1 MKRKNKENTNNAVFA
16 LDIGTR
22 SVVGVVGTVSD
33 DTFSVFDYE
42 QKLHKDR
49 AMRDGQIEDIHLV
62 AKTTIEIKKVLEERN
77 DITLS
82 NVSIAAAGR
91 SLKTIRSS
99 YGQNLNEDETI
110 TEEILRSV
118 EYSAVS
124 AALDSFAPEEDKRNA
139 YSCVGYD
146 VVSYKL
152 DGYPLNNPLAH
163 RGSHLA
169 IEIIAAFLPFSVI
182 RSLYS
187 VTEAC
192 GLTVDSLTLEP
203 IAAINAVVPPD
214 VRLLNIA
221 IADIGAGTSD
231 IGISKHGS
239 IIAYDMV
246 TLAGDEVTERLMKQY
261 LVDFNTGEEIKFKLS
276 DDSGEITF
284 VDILGIRRVCSKE
297 SVFDA
302 IDPVLEEL
310 CDAIAKSI
318 LKINDG
324 PPTALFLVGGGSQV
338 PGLCARIAGKLNIP
352 PERVTIGGKHPY
364 RNIALHT
371 DKLLTPEYVTPLG
384 IAATSRLTHIQDLFS
399 VTVNGEKITLPD
411 TEHTKALDALLLA
424 GVKASNLIGRT
435 SAPLIYYLNGEK
447 KTLRGAPPIPG
458 ELYVNKKPATIDT
471 VIRQGDEITVFFAK
485 HGAPP
490 KLSVSDICKSFGSE
504 EKTYTVFVDGKR
516 ARKNYLIKSN
526 DEITVS
532 EKSEEDVSDT
542 FEYIELKE
550 HPKKPAPEPEAKT
563 RNIRVC
569 VNGRW
574 MDVKTNEGESP
585 LFLDML
591 NFVDI
596 DMKKA
601 KGDLVLSINDRPA
614 SYTDPV
620 FDGDKV
626 QIVWSE

>member
-1 MKRKNKENTNNAVFA
+1 MKQKTKENTNDVIFA

-22 SVVGVVGTVSD
+22 SVVGIVGTVTD
-33 DTFSVFDYE
+33 DSFSVFDYE
-42 QKLHKDR
+42 QRLHKAR
-49 AMRDGQIEDIHLV
+49 AMRDGQIEDINLV
-62 AKTTIEIKKVLEERN
+62 AKTAAEIKKTLEKRN
-77 DITLS
+77 DISLAK
-82 NVSIAAAGR
+82 VSIAAAGR
-91 SLKTIRSS
+91 SLMTMRST
-99 YGQNLNEDETI
+99 YEQNLNEDETI
-110 TEEILRSV
+110 TGEVLRSV

-124 AALDSFAPEEDKRNA
+124 AALDSFAPGEDKTNA

-146 VVSYKL
+146 VVSYRL
-152 DGYPLNNPLAH
+152 DGYPLSNPLTH
-163 RGSHLA
+163 RGSHIV

-187 VTEAC
+187 VTAVC
-192 GLTVDSLTLEP
+192 GLTVESLTLEP

-231 IGISKHGS
+231 IGISKNGS
-239 IIAYDMV
+239 IVAYDMV
-246 TLAGDEVTERLMKQY
+246 TIAGDEVTERLMKHY

-276 DDSGEITF
+276 EDSNEITF
-284 VDILGIRRVCSKE
+284 TDILGLSHTCSKGA
-297 SVFDA
+297 VFGA
-302 IDPVLEEL
+302 IDSVLEEL
-310 CDAIAKSI
+310 CEAIAKSI
-318 LKINDG
+318 VKINDG

-338 PGLCARIAGKLNIP
+338 PGLCLKIAGKLNIP

-364 RNIALHT
+364 RSIALHT
-371 DKLLTPEYVTPLG
+371 DELLTPEYVTPLG

-411 TEHTKALDALLLA
+411 TEHTKVLDALLLA

-435 SAPLIYYLNGEK
+435 AAPLVYYLNEEK
-447 KTLRGAPPIPG
+447 KTVRGAPPIPG

-471 VIRQGDEITVFFAK
+471 AIRQGDEITVFFAK

-490 KLSVSDICKSFGSE
+490 KLSVADIYKNLEDEKSFSILVG
-504 EKTYTVFVDGKR
+504 GKK
-516 ARKNYLIKSN
+516 ARRNYLIKSN
-526 DEITVS
+526 DSVTVS
-532 EKSEEDVSDT
+532 ETAEGDDASDT

-550 HPKKPAPEPEAKT
+550 HPKKPEPEKKK
-563 RNIRVC
+563 NCISVC
-569 VNGRW
+569 VNDRW
-574 MDVKTNEGESP
+574 MDIQTDEGESP
-585 LFLDML
+585 LFVDML

-601 KGDLVLSINDRPA
+601 KGDLILSINDNPA

-626 QIVWSE
+626 QIAWSE